1 MPRCARCFGEVHEL
15 AVFCPGCG
23 QPHAPAFDQLL
34 NRVIGE
40 RYQIYRRL
48 DQSGLSAVFTAIDL
62 RTDQIVVVKFS
73 DPSQLAKRELTYALA
88 ADEARRYWAE
98 MLERMRREAE
108 ALTQIRHRNI
118 VRLYDTGTLNADL
131 RFVVMEYLRGRTLRE
146 ELAARQ
152 KLPLNEALNI
162 AIALADALFE
172 IHSRGIVHRDLNP
185 RNVMIADCGLR
196 IADSGKTD
204 SGNADD
210 CLQSAIRNPQS
221 TIKLIDFGIAKFP
234 QPPGAPPFTQHSI
247 LSGTVAYAS
256 PEQCQNQPLDQRTD
270 LYSLGIVLYEMLTGA
285 RPFTGRTPTEIA
297 LKQIQAQPQ
306 APRELTPELPLSLE
320 TAILRAL
327 AKDPAGRHAHIGELA
342 DELRAIAQRFVVA
355 LPEKSAAA
363 NLPLVFSSNAEAFST
378 PQSASA
384 NSADALNDEAEQ
396 PIFTTYPLA
405 QSSRRRKLAYAAAL
419 LLFIAGAAFLAK
431 DRLGK
436 PGLTPNGELTL
447 NSLLA
452 APTATPLSIEKES
465 APPNETPLVT
475 EPILPAPEAEMAQT
489 RAAFALPHFW
499 QRVKSFAKPQPAP
512 PQPAQSQVMNMKT
525 QGPKMMQPVVAATIP
540 PPALPETQIF
550 KLPESASST
559 TSPDLAESIA
569 APERPSTQP
578 GNSTRPRRQREPVV
592 SQPVVE
598 NAASTSTEE
607 GSHDNAATTEAEP
620 DAGREFS
627 PKVIVWSGAV
637 TGERVIRL
645 EMPGIPGRIE
655 IPRSYR
661 HRVGVVESPNTE
673 NRWRL
678 AVLRVFGR
686 GECSIILRWWPR
698 GH

>member
-48 DQSGLSAVFTAIDL
+48 DQGGLSAVFTAIDL
-62 RTDQIVVVKFS
+62 PTDHIVVVKFS

-118 VRLYDTGTLNADL
+118 VRLYDSGTLNADL

-185 RNVMIADCGLR
+185 RNVMLAANAESGMRNSESRHSAPEFR
-196 IADSGKTD
+196 IPDS
-204 SGNADD
+204 AF
-210 CLQSAIRNPQS
+210 
-221 TIKLIDFGIAKFP
+221 IKLIDFGIAKFP

-297 LKQIQAQPQ
+297 LKQIQAHPQP
-306 APRELTPELPLSLE
+306 PRELAPELPLSLE
-320 TAILRAL
+320 HTILRAL
-327 AKDPAGRHAHIGELA
+327 AKDPAERHTHIGELA
-342 DELRAIAQRFVVA
+342 DELRAIAQRLVVA

-363 NLPLVFSSNAEAFST
+363 NLPLVFSPMAETRST
-378 PQSASA
+378 LQSDVAET
-384 NSADALNDEAEQ
+384 LTDEAEQ
-396 PIFTTYPLA
+396 PIFTAYPPA
-405 QSSRRRKLAYAAAL
+405 KASRRRKLAYAAAL
-419 LLFIAGAAFLAK
+419 LLFITGAAFLAQ
-431 DRLGK
+431 DRLGNRL
-436 PGLTPNGELTL
+436 PAPFGNLAL

-452 APTATPLSIEKES
+452 GPTATPLSLSKET
-465 APPNETPLVT
+465 APSDETPLVA
-475 EPILPAPEAEMAQT
+475 EPILPAPEAEMAPT
-489 RAAFALPHFW
+489 RAAFALPQFW
-499 QRVKSFAKPQPAP
+499 QRVKTLAKPQSAQ
-512 PQPAQSQVMNMKT
+512 PQSVKLL
-525 QGPKMMQPVVAATIP
+525 GPKVAQPTAATVIP
-540 PPALPETQIF
+540 PPALPATQVF
-550 KLPESASST
+550 KLPEPAPSS

-569 APERPSTQP
+569 APERPSATP
-578 GNSTRPRRQREPVV
+578 DYTTRPRRQREPAA
-592 SQPVVE
+592 SNPVIE
-598 NAASTSTEE
+598 NAASTNTEE
-607 GSHDNAATTEAEP
+607 GNNNAAGPEAEP

-627 PKVIVWSGAV
+627 PKVIAWSGAV
-637 TGERVIRL
+637 SGERIIRL
-645 EMPGIPGRIE
+645 EMPGVPGRIE

-661 HRVGVVESPNTE
+661 RRVGVVESPNE
-673 NRWRL
+673 GNRWRT